1 MLISGRGCR
10 DGEIELIQFYW
21 KRYYHR
27 HDYDSK
33 FKHLYSDASW
43 WIFLF
48 LLFSFIS
55 VPWGEEMVFVQRE
68 PLVPSLFPSFEVTTE
83 SDVPNMAGAMA
94 ALADEGSGRIADVK
108 LLRIAAR
115 SKLLYLLA
123 YLNKQDIQSTA
134 QVLPRQR
141 DGKMRLRVIFDYP
154 VTEDD
159 EPEVFRVGA
168 STNGTAL
175 AAAMSYRLRA
185 VTSMQG
191 SSRANT
197 VRLELF
203 GNKASDV
210 AMYAVER
217 TQCITSREISLVV
230 HFEGED
236 EDRPV
241 LVASISATWR
251 GDLQVQRDL
260 RFRKPKVE
268 NKAWWWHKKMQ
279 EIGKVEKSVFEFLN
293 SKRYEETISLGWTW
307 WILPDFDSSWDLG
320 FLSELWFKTASGCA
334 VRARWRDIKCE
345 ETSWLGRIR
354 ARGTFLKMLGTDN
367 EKKIGVV
374 RMCFRHFDGQRNSK
388 AQSYQS
394 GIVFEVRIYDL

>member
-1 MLISGRGCR
+1 
-10 DGEIELIQFYW
+10 
-21 KRYYHR
+21 
-27 HDYDSK
+27 
-33 FKHLYSDASW
+33 
-43 WIFLF
+43 
-48 LLFSFIS
+48 
-55 VPWGEEMVFVQRE
+55 MVFVQRE

-108 LLRIAAR
+108 LLRTAAR

-141 DGKMRLRVIFDYP
+141 DGKMRMRVIWDYP

-241 LVASISATWR
+241 LVASISAT
-251 GDLQVQRDL
+251 
-260 RFRKPKVE
+260 
-268 NKAWWWHKKMQ
+268 
-279 EIGKVEKSVFEFLN
+279 
-293 SKRYEETISLGWTW
+293 
-307 WILPDFDSSWDLG
+307 
-320 FLSELWFKTASGCA
+320 
-334 VRARWRDIKCE
+334 
-345 ETSWLGRIR
+345 
-354 ARGTFLKMLGTDN
+354 
-367 EKKIGVV
+367 
-374 RMCFRHFDGQRNSK
+374 
-388 AQSYQS
+388 
-394 GIVFEVRIYDL
+394 